1 MLKNFLDIAE
11 AEVRSLIS
19 LYSEVVI
26 PVNTFFPTFNLMF
39 LLMGRLTWMMPYE
52 DQAFVLM
59 APSITDTGIEKRD
72 LTDKIRKSQKYK
84 SD

>member
-1 MLKNFLDIAE
+1 M
-11 AEVRSLIS
+11 
-19 LYSEVVI
+19 
-26 PVNTFFPTFNLMF
+26 
-39 LLMGRLTWMMPYE
+39 MGRLTWMMPYE